1 MKKLVLLAIS
11 IFCIVPSKAQRIFSI
26 EEATTYG
33 NYSLLPESLSGLS
46 WIPETHTYYHTGKKG
61 EESCLVFTDADKN
74 TNDTID
80 LAAVNFALKQYNGIN
95 RPTAPPIPDLKSV
108 PRIINWKN
116 EKEFRFQSGNIIYLF
131 HIKSKTMRSEH
142 GVEGRL
148 TNQTFHDERGYVA
161 YTEGANVF
169 VKYPG
174 SVPVQVSNDSAI
186 GVVNGVTVHR
196 NEFGINGGLFWSP
209 DARRLAYYRMDESM
223 VTQYPIYQ
231 LDKMPAQGEEIR
243 YPFAGAASHHVT
255 LHVFD
260 TKKGKSVQ
268 IQTVGSAEQYL
279 TNISWDPSE
288 EYVYIAIVNR
298 DQNMMMLNKYNAIS
312 GEFVVTLFEETH
324 DKYVEP
330 EHPMHW
336 VDKKHFIWQS
346 ERDGFNHLYLYDEN
360 GILEKQLTKGDWLVT
375 ELLGGDEKGKQ
386 LYFMATKQSPL
397 NRNLYKVDL
406 KSGDISEWAKES
418 GYHSCQ
424 VTEDGK
430 YILDSYSSSSV
441 VGVTQLISTKDW
453 KKKELL
459 KSKDPLK
466 DFELGQTSVFTM
478 KAADGETDL
487 YCRMIK
493 PTHFDSTKKYPVVV
507 YLYGGPHLQ
516 LVRNSWLSG
525 ANLWMHYMAQQGYVV
540 FSMDSRGSDNRGLA
554 FENST
559 FRQLGTIEMA
569 DQIVGANWLK
579 KQSFVNPN
587 RMAVHGWSFGGFLT
601 TTLMTRAPGTFQVGV
616 AGGPVIDWSMYEI
629 MYTERYMDRP
639 EENPEGYKTANLL
652 NYVENLHGKLLM
664 IHGTSDDVVLWQH
677 SLLYVREAVKKEVL
691 MDYFVYP
698 EHPHN
703 VRGKDRVH
711 LMRKITE
718 YITDNLAD

>member
-1 MKKLVLLAIS
+1 MKKIALLILSLLFMA
-11 IFCIVPSKAQRIFSI
+11 PTYAQKVFSI
-26 EEATTYG
+26 EEAVTYG
-33 NYSLLPESLSGLS
+33 NSTLVPESLSGLA
-46 WIPETHTYYHTGKKG
+46 WIPETHTYYHTAKKS
-61 EESCLVFTDADKN
+61 EQSCLVMMDADRN
-74 TNDTID
+74 TSDTID
-80 LAAVNFALKQYNGIN
+80 LEAMNFALKQYNGIT
-95 RPTAPPIPDLKSV
+95 RPTAPPLPDFKSL
-108 PRIINWKN
+108 PRIIDWKN
-116 EKEFRFQSGNIIYLF
+116 EKEFRFKSGQIIFLF
-131 HIKSKTMRSEH
+131 HIKDKTLRSEN
-142 GVEGRL
+142 GMEGDL
-148 TNQTFHDERGYVA
+148 KNQTIQSESGYIA

-169 VKYPG
+169 AKYPG
-174 SVPVQVSNDSAI
+174 SFPVQISFDSAE
-186 GVVNGVTVHR
+186 GVVNGVVVHR

-209 DARRLAYYRMDESM
+209 EGRCLAYYRMDESM
-223 VTQYPIYQ
+223 VTHYPIYQ

-268 IQTVGSAEQYL
+268 IHTVGSAEQYL

-288 EYVYIAIVNR
+288 KYIYIAVLNR
-298 DQNMMMLNKYNAIS
+298 DQNHMWLNKYDATS
-312 GEFVVTLFEETH
+312 GEFIQTLFEETH

-330 EHPMHW
+330 EHGMHW
-336 VDKKHFIWQS
+336 VNKKEFIWQS
-346 ERDGFNHLYLYDEN
+346 ERDGFNHLYLYNED
-360 GILEKQLTKGDWLVT
+360 GILQKQLTKGNWLVT

-386 LYFMATKQSPL
+386 LYFMSTKQSPL
-397 NRNLYKVDL
+397 NRNLYKVDI
-406 KSGDISEWAKES
+406 KSGEISEWASENA
-418 GYHSCQ
+418 YHSCQ

-430 YILDSYSSSSV
+430 YFLDSYSSSTV
-441 VGVTQLISTKDW
+441 VGITQLVSTKDM
-453 KKKELL
+453 KKKVLL

-487 YCRMIK
+487 YCRIIK
-493 PTHFDSTKKYPVVV
+493 PTHFDSSKKYPVLV

-554 FENST
+554 FENAT

-569 DQIVGANWLK
+569 DQVIGANWLK
-579 KQSFVNPN
+579 KQRYVDPN

-718 YITDNLAD
+718 YINDHLDK